1 MLVGVSKRWLALA
14 GAGRRWLALAG
25 AGWCWL
31 ALAGAGAGS
40 GAGASAASSDDVGA
54 TPGDSFH
61 TGSLSP
67 SSTLGSPIDDGCGP
81 ELEPRPVCE
90 GEEPHA
96 SHLPGS
102 SPP

>member
-1 MLVGVSKRWLALA
+1 M
-14 GAGRRWLALAG
+14 LAG

-31 ALAGAGAGS
+31 VLASAGWCWLVLAGAGAGL
-40 GAGASAASSDDVGA
+40 GAGTVVASNDDAGA

-81 ELEPRPVCE
+81 KLEPRPVGE
-90 GEEPHA
+90 GKEPHA
-96 SHLPGS
+96 SHLPGP